1 MTREEAKELLPII
14 QAFAAGKQ
22 IQDAIEGLTDWVD
35 TDEINLEY
43 EGQKIKHRIK
53 PELKYRPFK
62 TKEECWNEMLKH
74 QPFGWLKSKI
84 NGRFRCIG
92 EVCGSDEL
100 ETVYIALS
108 TSESL
113 SRSSDSVF
121 GEYTFADGAPFGV
134 IEE

>member
-1 MTREEAKELLPII
+1 MTREQAKELLPII

-22 IQDAIEGLTDWVD
+22 IQGTIEGLTGWVD

-53 PELKYRPFK
+53 PESKYRPFK
-62 TKEECWNEMLKH
+62 TKDECWNEMMKH
-74 QPFGWLKSKI
+74 HPFGWLKSKM
-84 NGRFRCIG
+84 NGRFSCIG
-92 EVCGSDEL
+92 EVSGSDEF

-113 SRSSDSVF
+113 SRSSDSMF
-121 GEYTFADGAPFGV
+121 EEYTFADGTPFG
-134 IEE
+134 IKDE

>member
-14 QAFAAGKQ
+14 QAYAEGKT
-22 IQDAIEGLTDWVD
+22 IEICDNKGWRDLIIDRPKFD
-35 TDEINLEY
+35 CKPSCY
-43 EGQKIKHRIK
+43 RIK
-53 PELKYRPFK
+53 PEPKYRPFK

-74 QPFGWLKSKI
+74 HPFGWLKSKK

-113 SRSSDSVF
+113 SRSSDSMF
-121 GEYTFADGAPFGV
+121 EQYTFDDGTPFG
-134 IEE
+134 IKG